1 MRHALFAAALLTGM
15 SIAHPTIAQTA
26 PGGGCDA
33 TLANAA
39 SAAATAFGVISS
51 ITGRATAGLQVA
63 QQLQLLAQ
71 TLCDTEQ
78 TALQSDQLEEQRRM
92 TARLGGNAAAT
103 IGEIERAAR
112 DPLGSIDD
120 ALYGAGAEGVLEERY
135 QVGMPPGWTFE
146 TAPRFMETMR
156 MQTNQATREAAA
168 VHAAAKLG
176 IDEALTLSDEALDL
190 SQSAEGQTQ
199 AIQAQTQMMRTLIG
213 VQAAQHASDAAA
225 STAALREDEERRAQE
240 IIADQKIRRF
250 YGPGALLNLRP
261 TGRNFFQ

>member
-1 MRHALFAAALLTGM
+1 MRHALFAAALLTGT
-15 SIAHPTIAQTA
+15 SIAHPTIAQTV

-33 TLANAA
+33 ALANAA
-39 SAAATAFGVISS
+39 SAASTAFGVISS

-92 TARLGGNAAAT
+92 TARLSGNAAVG

-120 ALYGAGAEGVLEERY
+120 ALYGLGAEGVLEERY
-135 QVGMPPGWTFE
+135 QLGMPPDWTFE
-146 TAPRFMETMR
+146 TAPDFMETMR
-156 MQTNQATREAAA
+156 TQTNRATREAAA
-168 VHAAAKLG
+168 AHAAAKLG

-190 SQSAEGQTQ
+190 SQGAEGQT
-199 AIQAQTQMMRTLIG
+199 
-213 VQAAQHASDAAA
+213 
-225 STAALREDEERRAQE
+225 
-240 IIADQKIRRF
+240 
-250 YGPGALLNLRP
+250 
-261 TGRNFFQ
+261 